1 MLEEKVDKLNKNIH
15 RMFMESKLSSFDSI
29 ILGVMFFTVSLY
41 VNIVFNLGA
50 LQRILPH
57 ENYILIVFMSLPI
70 VTTLFM
76 SIAYIVSIFKKGDER
91 FMSRINAL
99 TYVSFHFIVTFLFWG
114 LSLIYT
120 KLDIIASNLFFVL
133 MILLL
138 FLGGIISWNFRL
150 DLIKLFREEYG
161 LNSI

>member
-1 MLEEKVDKLNKNIH
+1 
-15 RMFMESKLSSFDSI
+15 
-29 ILGVMFFTVSLY
+29 
-41 VNIVFNLGA
+41 
-50 LQRILPH
+50 
-57 ENYILIVFMSLPI
+57 MSLPI